1 MNILVGS
8 RALAIRNSSFRV
20 KDTADWDIIT
30 NETIIAPDV
39 ELLDPNKQSNQ
50 GLVQYLDG
58 LTVNYHGY
66 ELHVPTLVGLSIIK
80 RSHLWRDVGFD
91 KHITMYHKHMMPFIS
106 YSNSDIEYLN
116 ARIVAIR
123 NEYGDKHPSLK
134 KTPKEFFD
142 DYVVKKYDH
151 DMLHELVA
159 YEKQPLYQSLL
170 NNNNSVWCDVDK
182 WLNLSIEQR
191 NKCVSEEAMVIA
203 IERYLVPLEWK
214 HSVRLAYYKALCRI
228 CTTLTSGWFRDHAID
243 NFPKIFDLFDQN
255 RILRVKIALND
266 YDIKQNY

>member
-30 NETIIAPDV
+30 NQSINAPNV
-39 ELLDPNKQSNQ
+39 ELLDPDKQSNR
-50 GLVQYLDG
+50 GLTQYLDG
-58 LTVNYHGY
+58 LTVNYQGY
-66 ELHVPTLVGLSIIK
+66 ELHVPTLTGLAIVK

-91 KHITMYHKHMMPFIS
+91 KHITMYHKHMMPFVS
-106 YSNSDIEYLN
+106 YSANDRTYLN
-116 ARIVAIR
+116 NRIATIR
-123 NEYGDKHPSLK
+123 SEYGDKHPSLK

-142 DYVVKKYDH
+142 DYVIKKYDH

-159 YEKQPLYQSLL
+159 YGKQPIYQSLL
-170 NNNNSVWCDVDK
+170 IDCNSVWCDVDK
-182 WLNLSIEQR
+182 WTSLSIDEQ

-203 IERYLVPLEWK
+203 IERYLVPSEWK
-214 HSVRLAYYKALCRI
+214 YSVKIAYYKALHRI

-243 NFPKIFDLFDQN
+243 NFSTIMDLCDPNQ
-255 RILRVKIALND
+255 ILSIRMQLKDV
-266 YDIKQNY
+266 